1 MPGLIG
7 SQDILLISVCN
18 AFCALFIHESPLH
31 WHFIRFL
38 RLRATLRLPWVTL
51 GWDHPA
57 QPEVQHKIKRFKG
70 SFLSIQIDPPH
81 SRKPDC
87 VDYVSGCPFLRQQ
100 KAGFEISYYAPW
112 PRTNLLG
119 RGKPSVSSFREMKI
133 RIGSKT
139 SNHWRA
145 FSENDSNMPVIEFL
159 CTVKQS
165 NKQNPSNLFST
176 LCKPWI
182 SSQINSSLIHSSPD
196 TSS

>member
-1 MPGLIG
+1 M
-7 SQDILLISVCN
+7 CN
-18 AFCALFIHESPLH
+18 AFCVLFIHESPDHCIGIFNRCL
-31 WHFIRFL
+31 I
-38 RLRATLRLPWVTL
+38 LRATLRLPWVTL
-51 GWDHPA
+51 GWVHPA
-57 QPEVQHKIKRFKG
+57 QPEVQHKVKRFKG
-70 SFLSIQIDPPH
+70 SFLSIQIEPLH

-100 KAGFEISYYAPW
+100 KAGFEISCHALW
-112 PRTNLLG
+112 LRTNLLG
-119 RGKPSVSSFREMKI
+119 RGKPPVSSFREMKI